1 MKKWKL
7 IFPLLLLLSAAT
19 AIYLGVNHPKA
30 LVMQPQGII
39 ASSEAKLIKINI
51 GLMLLI
57 VFPTLFLIYFFIL
70 KYQANNKN
78 AKYEP
83 EKTGGPIANI
93 IIWAIPSA
101 LVIVMSIITWK
112 ATHKLD
118 PYRPLE
124 GEGKPLTIQVVAI
137 NWKWLFIYP
146 EQGIATVN
154 FIQFPARTPI
164 HFELTAD
171 NSPMNS
177 FWIPQLSGQ
186 IYTMSGMTT
195 QLHLMADEPGVYS
208 GRAAEIN
215 GEGLAD
221 MTFVVKSS
229 TEEDFEAWVK
239 KVKQSPL
246 QLNDQSYDQLLK
258 PSVNN
263 PVTLYSNVEKDL
275 FNKIVMKYMYMK

>member
-7 IFPLLLLLSAAT
+7 VLTFLLLVTAAVVFFFALSSDKT
-19 AIYLGVNHPKA
+19 
-30 LVMQPQGII
+30 LVMQPKGII
-39 ASSEAKLIKINI
+39 AKSELKLIKTNI
-51 GLMLLI
+51 FLMLLI
-57 VFPTLFLIYFFIL
+57 VIPTLLLIYFVAW
-70 KYQANNKN
+70 KYRSNNHK
-78 AKYEP
+78 AKYDP
-83 EKTGGPIANI
+83 DKTGGPLAEI

-101 LVIVMSIITWK
+101 LVVVMSVIMWK

-124 GEGKPLTIQVVAI
+124 GGKPLTIQVVAL

-154 FIQFPARTPI
+154 FVQFPARTPI

-186 IYTMSGMTT
+186 IYSMSGMTT
-195 QLHLMADEPGVYS
+195 QLHLMADEPGIYS

-215 GEGLAD
+215 GKGFAD

-229 TEEDFEAWVK
+229 SQADFEAWVK
-239 KVKQSPL
+239 SVKQSPL
-246 QLNDQSYDQLLK
+246 QLTSQTYDELLK
-258 PSVNN
+258 PSVGNS
-263 PVTLYSNVEKDL
+263 VTLYSDVEKGL
-275 FNKIVMKYMYMK
+275 FNKIVMKYME